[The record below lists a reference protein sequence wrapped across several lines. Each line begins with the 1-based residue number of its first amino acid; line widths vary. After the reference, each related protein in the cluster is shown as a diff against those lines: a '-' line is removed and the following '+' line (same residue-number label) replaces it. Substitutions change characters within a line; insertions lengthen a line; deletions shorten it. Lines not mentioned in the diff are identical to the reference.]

1 VFSVAAM
8 SATQQA
14 LEALA
19 RGTGPVRLRGA
30 GVYRLLAVFVALLAF
45 VARLVP
51 VLRGAGLQGI
61 LGYDDGVYY
70 VGAASLLAGRWP
82 YADFTLLHPPGILLV
97 LAPFAAL
104 GRVTSDH
111 IGLAAAR
118 LAFMAL
124 GSINAGMLTVVG
136 SRLLPGRAALVPAA
150 GAGLF
155 YALWFSSI
163 YATRTTLLEGLGT
176 FGLVAALVLVWRR
189 DGPVR
194 PAALYCA
201 GAALAFGACTKI
213 WGLVPLLVVAGWVWS
228 VQGRQAVGRLAAGA
242 AFLAAAVCGPF
253 LLAAPTQMPQLV
265 VLDQL
270 HRPPSTVSPLR
281 RALDASSLHW
291 NAPQLPRVTA
301 VIVLVVLSLV
311 LVAGCV
317 MAWHAA
323 AGLPVMLLAAT
334 AATLV
339 ISPSYFTHYGE
350 LVAAPLALVVAGAVA
365 AGLGRKRRPRLG
377 WVPIVLPLLAL
388 VLLELPTQTR
398 AFGRPLDAH
407 RLRAALSS
415 ARCVA
420 TDIPST
426 LAISDS
432 LTRGLGVGC
441 PVPVDLTGVLY
452 GRFRQAAPDGRAMPR
467 RQNSA
472 WQAYLRTYLSS
483 ADAQVLVN
491 PAKTLLDGSGVRALV
506 RDNRL
511 VARDGPVRVYRR
523 R

>member
-1 VFSVAAM
+1 VPVSSVAVM
-8 SATQQA
+8 SVTPQA
-14 LEALA
+14 LDVVAGGMGA
-19 RGTGPVRLRGA
+19 KRRPGA
-30 GVYRLLAVFVALLAF
+30 GADRLLVVFVALVAF
-45 VARLVP
+45 VARLLP

-70 VGAASLLAGRWP
+70 VGASSLVAGRWP
-82 YADFTLLHPPGILLV
+82 YADFTFLHPPGILLV
-97 LAPFAAL
+97 LAPFAVL
-104 GRVTSDH
+104 GRITSDH
-111 IGLAAAR
+111 VGLSVAR

-124 GSINAGMLTVVG
+124 GSVNAGMLTVLG
-136 SRLLPGRAALVPAA
+136 SRLMPGPAALVPAA
-150 GAGLF
+150 GAGVF

-176 FGLVAALVLVWRR
+176 LGLVVALMLVWRR
-189 DGPVR
+189 DRPAR

-228 VQGRQAVGRLAAGA
+228 VQGRHAVGRLAAGA
-242 AFLAAAVCGPF
+242 ALLAAAVCGPF

-270 HRPPSTVSPLR
+270 HRPPSTTSPLR

-291 NAPQLPRVTA
+291 NLPQLTGVTA

-317 MAWHAA
+317 MAWRAA
-323 AGLPVMLLAAT
+323 GGLPVVLLAAT

-350 LVAAPLALVVAGAVA
+350 LVAAPLALVLAGALA
-365 AGLGRKRRPRLG
+365 ACLGRNRRLG
-377 WVPIVLPLLAL
+377 WAPVVLALLAL
-388 VLLELPTQTR
+388 VLLELPTQTG
-398 AFGRPLDAH
+398 AFGSPLDAH
-407 RLRAALSS
+407 GLRAALSP

-432 LTRGLGVGC
+432 LTRGLDMGC
-441 PVPVDLTGVLY
+441 PVPVDLTGALY
-452 GRFRQAAPDGRAMPR
+452 GRFREAAPDGRAMPR

-472 WQAYLRTYLSS
+472 WQAYLRNYLLS

-491 PAKTLLDGSGVRALV
+491 PAKSLLDGSGVRALV